1 MRFTSGT
8 YNWESPIEGRT
19 RGDGIAMR
27 NEPVVDEVRRI
38 RHAYAK
44 RFDFNSR
51 AMVADLRRKEQ
62 EHADRLVSFD
72 PKPVRRLKTA

>member
-1 MRFTSGT
+1 MQ
-8 YNWESPIEGRT
+8 N
-19 RGDGIAMR
+19 D
-27 NEPVVDEVRRI
+27 PVVDEIRRI

-44 RFDFNSR
+44 RFGFDLR

-62 EHADRLVSFD
+62 QHPDRLVSFN